1 MIRRP
6 PRSTLFPYTTL
17 FRSLLRGELGGALA
31 RDPLDVELVETP
43 AYGAAVH
50 GGNRRRVV
58 GGGHPALGLAGGESP
73 EGSQEEDARV
83 LHTDSFRCG
92 ADHRGGIS
100 PAEPSSGGRAMMFS
114 AG

>member
-17 FRSLLRGELGGALA
+17 FRSL
-31 RDPLDVELVETP
+31 DVELVEIP

-50 GGNRRRVV
+50 GGNRRRGV

-73 EGSQEEDARV
+73 DGSQEEDARV
-83 LHTDSFRCG
+83 LHTDSFRCV
-92 ADHRGGIS
+92 ADHGGGLS
-100 PAEPSSGGRAMMFS
+100 PSEPSSGVRAMMFS
-114 AG
+114 ACTAPLSSDATAA